1 MLHFLHLLQSSFDA
15 AFPFKFHPYA
25 TSYKIAEN
33 QIAKHKVQGNC
44 ILIDA
49 GREMSSL
56 SFFHLQLSFSPFRM
70 NLYQIVNIL
79 LYLRKI
85 NLRLL
90 DSNIFFTKVRQWFIE
105 GWGSKE
111 WFRCKELQQNS
122 SMLRV
127 QTDHNFLW
135 QKNYFGGHLLNSSSE
150 LVLRLYCTYHLPRIS

>member
-1 MLHFLHLLQSSFDA
+1 MLHFKVLLMHPS
-15 AFPFKFHPYA
+15 PFNFILMQFHTKLQKIKLQNTEYKA
-25 TSYKIAEN
+25 TAI
-33 QIAKHKVQGNC
+33 C

-122 SMLRV
+122 STLPV

-150 LVLRLYCTYHLPRIS
+150 LVLRLYCTYHLPRTS